1 MPSFLYEPGR
11 RAAQRCG
18 LCARRWKLNALHED
32 IPFPTAPI
40 VLYDPTGSENRAIK

>member
-1 MPSFLYEPGR
+1 MLPKGADFVHEDGSLT
-11 RAAQRCG
+11 
-18 LCARRWKLNALHED
+18 LLHED